1 MKRFILFFSFSL
13 LFSNLYSQKLQEWN
27 IQSHTFLDN
36 REYFNRYTKPQT
48 IFGSRLG
55 ITAGFSLDSVHL
67 LQVGSDF
74 LYELGSTY
82 EDIKIKPIVYYKYRT
97 ENVQFT
103 FGSFPRDTNVEYPK
117 ILHNDTLAYYRP
129 NVEGGMLYLKIKKGY
144 QKIWIDWTGRQTETV
159 NEAFMAGTYGKYNF
173 DKFFFENYYYMYH
186 HAGTLTK
193 HFLRDNGGGLF
204 LLGLDATEK
213 HHMIFVTGLAFSTD
227 RVRPDP
233 YDVSIGFYNRL
244 EYVNKIYVGRITH
257 YLGKGLSL
265 AYGDPFYKAGN
276 YLRFDAEANFIQ
288 HKNVNLQLKFSFHVT
303 DDGLDSSQMLK
314 LVFNLSGTKFK

>member
-1 MKRFILFFSFSL
+1 MKRL
-13 LFSNLYSQKLQEWN
+13 LLISVLLLLVTSLYSQKLQEWK

-36 REYFNRYTKPQT
+36 REYFNRYTQPQT

-74 LYELGSTY
+74 LYEFGSTY
-82 EDIKIKPIVYYKYRT
+82 EDIKVIPIVYYKYRT
-97 ENVQFT
+97 EKVQFT
-103 FGSFPRDTNVEYPK
+103 FGSFPRYSNVDYPR

-129 NVEGGMLYLKIKKGY
+129 NVEGGMLYLKLKKGF
-144 QKIWIDWTGRQTETV
+144 QKIWIDWTGRQSETV
-159 NEAFMAGTYGKYNF
+159 DEAFMAGIYGKFKF
-173 DKFFFENYYYMYH
+173 DNFFFENYYYMYH
-186 HAGTLTK
+186 HAGSFTK

-204 LLGLDATEK
+204 LIGLDATKE
-213 HHMIFVTGLAFSTD
+213 HHMIFVSGLAFSTD

-233 YDVSIGFYNRL
+233 FDVSVGFYNRL
-244 EYVNKIYVGRITH
+244 EYINKKYVARITH

-265 AYGDPFYKAGN
+265 AYGDPFYKSGN

-288 HKNVNLQLKFSFHVT
+288 QKNVNLQLKFSFHVT
-303 DDGLDSSQMLK
+303 DDGLDSSQML
-314 LVFNLSGTKFK
+314 NLIINLNGTKFR